1 MSTEYT
7 YAAAYVKSL
16 EAKMLTDSDFL
27 KMLDYNIS
35 ELAEFLRGRDY
46 SGENLWEMLE
56 NERSKDWQL
65 CFDLCDGDDMLDVL
79 MSENDFHNI
88 KAVIKAVLSGNN
100 WHELVFEPSGIDCQS
115 LEAAV
120 KNNSFQSIDERYSQI
135 CLEAF
140 ELYKNR
146 GGQAMEI
153 YLDKSRYE
161 RLLLESEKNSFV
173 YGWAQRKVAVANL
186 KIFFAG
192 SDVPGLIENA
202 LIKGSMIDTDSLAVG
217 KASKETVLTDMGYL
231 KEYQLYEKSPTRLEK
246 YFDDSVMEY
255 LKNAQ
260 TEFFE
265 FAPIL
270 GYFEGKK
277 TELVNIRLIAYGR
290 KSGMEKEKIA
300 ERLRKAYV

>member
-1 MSTEYT
+1 MSREYT
-7 YAAAYVKSL
+7 YAVAYVKSL
-16 EAKMLTDSDFL
+16 EASMLTDSDFG
-27 KMLDYNIS
+27 KMLEYNIS
-35 ELAEFLRGRDY
+35 ELYEFLRGRGY
-46 SGENLWEMLE
+46 SGESLCEMLE
-56 NERSKDWQL
+56 NERSKAWQL

-88 KAVIKAVLSGNN
+88 KAVIKAVVSGNN
-100 WHELVFEPSGIDCQS
+100 WQELVFEPSKIDCQG
-115 LEAAV
+115 LETAI
-120 KNNSFQSIDERYSQI
+120 KNNSFQGVDERYSQI

-140 ELYKNR
+140 DLYKNS

-153 YLDKSRYE
+153 YLDRRHYA
-161 RLLLESEKNSFV
+161 RLLAESEKKSFV
-173 YGWAQRKVAVANL
+173 YGWAQRKVTVANL

-192 SDVPGLIENA
+192 SDTPGLIENA
-202 LIKGSMIDTDSLAVG
+202 FIKGGLIDTDRLAMG
-217 KASKETVLTDMGYL
+217 KNSKETVLTDMGYL
-231 KEYQLYEKSPTRLEK
+231 NEYQLYEKSPARLEK
-246 YFDDSVMEY
+246 YLDDSVTEY

-260 TEFFE
+260 TEFFD

-277 TELVNIRLIAYGR
+277 TELVNIRLIAYGK